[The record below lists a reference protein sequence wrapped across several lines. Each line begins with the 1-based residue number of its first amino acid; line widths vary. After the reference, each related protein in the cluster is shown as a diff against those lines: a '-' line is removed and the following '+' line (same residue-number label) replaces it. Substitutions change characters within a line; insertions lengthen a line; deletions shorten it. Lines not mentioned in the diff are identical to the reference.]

1 MEEVK
6 KKRSVMKAGFTRTEH
21 SLRRLLSDEESLE
34 ETIKRKFG
42 ELGERWRELQ
52 ETHDTYMTMVEAES
66 FDKENEWVDDLL
78 SRFEDIESCTD
89 KTLRNR
95 INREQPTVKVE
106 SSAAN
111 SQNEPRIEKS
121 RLQLEKLKLDKFDGN
136 LRKYPGFKERFRL
149 YIEPMVPKAQAAFV
163 LRSHLEP
170 AVKDDVENIEDDT
183 SLLWQRLDS
192 KYGNLR
198 KYIDSVLLDLSK
210 TTKGDGE
217 AALNMINTVEKAY
230 IDLQRIGAQGEM
242 SNSYIIALIE
252 KKLSEE
258 MRMDWVKFIAEK
270 GEVDSSTIF
279 KFLMDFLMKWRRII
293 EYDAAAIRKVP
304 EKKSGTANHADVKQ
318 SDQTKSEVCWV
329 HEDGY
334 HPVWKCKI
342 FQMMPMNEKLSL
354 VKSKKAC
361 QACLETAC
369 QGATNPDECRKKFK
383 CPISGCEKPHNIL
396 LHQ

>member
-6 KKRSVMKAGFTRTEH
+6 KKRSVMKAGFTRTEG
-21 SLRRLLSDEESLE
+21 SLRRLLGDEESLV

-52 ETHDTYMTMVEAES
+52 ETHDTYMTMVEDES

-89 KTLRNR
+89 KALRKRSN
-95 INREQPTVKVE
+95 IENPTVKVE
-106 SSAAN
+106 SSATN
-111 SQNEPRIEKS
+111 SQNEPPIEKS
-121 RLQLEKLKLDKFDGN
+121 RLQLEKLKLDKFDGD
-136 LRKYPGFKERFRL
+136 LRKYPGFKERFKL
-149 YIEPMVPKAQAAFV
+149 YIEPMVPKAQVAFV

-170 AVKDDVENIEDDT
+170 AVREDVENIEDDM
-183 SLLWQRLDS
+183 SLLWQRLDA

-198 KYIDSVLLDLSK
+198 RYIDSVLLDLSK
-210 TTKGDGE
+210 TTKGDGK
-217 AALNMINTVEKAY
+217 AALDMINTVEKAH
-230 IDLQRIGAQGEM
+230 IDLQRIGAQAEM

-252 KKLSEE
+252 KKLPEE

-270 GEVDSSTIF
+270 GEVDSNAIF
-279 KFLMDFLMKWRRII
+279 KLLMGFLKKWRQII

-304 EKKSGTANHADVKQ
+304 EKKSGTTHHANVKQ
-318 SDQTKSEVCWV
+318 NGHTKSEVCWV

-342 FQMMPMNEKLSL
+342 FQMMPMNEKLNL

-361 QACLETAC
+361 HACLETSC
-369 QGATNPDECRKKFK
+369 QGATDPEKCRKEFK
-383 CPISGCEKPHNIL
+383 CPISGCNKPHNIL